1 MIAVDTNLLVYAHRA
16 DGPFHEEARA
26 CVASLAEGRA
36 AWAIPWPCV
45 HEFIA
50 VATHPRIF
58 APPSS
63 MAAALGQVAAWLES
77 PSVVLLAES
86 GEYWRAL
93 HDAATTGRAT
103 GPLIHDARIA
113 ALCRVHGVR
122 ELWSADRDFSR
133 FPGLAVRNP
142 LVTSRLGEPGVA
154 YVPRRRPGTRLRRT
168 AAP

>member
-16 DGPFHEEARA
+16 DGPFHDEARA
-26 CVASLAEGRA
+26 CLMSLAEGRA

-50 VATHPRIF
+50 IATHPRIF

-63 MAAALGQVAAWLES
+63 MVAALGQVAAWLES
-77 PSVVLLAES
+77 PSIVLLAES

-93 HDAATTGRAT
+93 RDVATNGRAT

-113 ALCRVHGVR
+113 ALCLVHGVR
-122 ELWSADRDFSR
+122 ELWTADRDFGR
-133 FPGLAVRNP
+133 FPGLVVRNP
-142 LVTSRLGEPGVA
+142 LVATGVRESA
-154 YVPRRRPGTRLRRT
+154 ASYRARRRSGTRLRRT
-168 AAP
+168 AAS